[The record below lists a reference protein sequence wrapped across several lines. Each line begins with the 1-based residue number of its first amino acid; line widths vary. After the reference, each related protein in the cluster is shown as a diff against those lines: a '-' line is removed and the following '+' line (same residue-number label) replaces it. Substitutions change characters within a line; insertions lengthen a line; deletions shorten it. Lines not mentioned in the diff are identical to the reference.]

1 MTKSKIAGLIVAF
14 VIGLFGLSLTVTP
27 TATHAVSVCDQSGV
41 SEEVKKANG
50 CNNEGSSEQL
60 PNTIV
65 DILNGIVG
73 AIAIVAVIFV
83 VVGGINYIT
92 SQGDPGKTKKAK
104 DTILYAVIGLI
115 IAALAFAI
123 VNFVITKIVSGQ

>member
-14 VIGLFGLSLTVTP
+14 VIGLFSLSLAITP
-27 TATHAVSVCDQSGV
+27 ATTHAVSVCEQSGV
-41 SEEVKKANG
+41 SEEVLKANG
-50 CNNEGSSEQL
+50 CEGEGSSEQL

-65 DILNGIVG
+65 GILNGIVS
-73 AIAIVAVIFV
+73 AIAIVAVIFIV
-83 VVGGINYIT
+83 IGGINYIT

-104 DTILYAVIGLI
+104 DTILYAVIGLV

-123 VNFVITKIVSGQ
+123 VNFVITNIIK